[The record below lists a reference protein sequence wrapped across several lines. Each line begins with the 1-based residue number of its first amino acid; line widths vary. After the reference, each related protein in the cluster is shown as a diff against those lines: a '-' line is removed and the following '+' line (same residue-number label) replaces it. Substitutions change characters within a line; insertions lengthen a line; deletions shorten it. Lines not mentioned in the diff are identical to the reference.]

1 MGSLK
6 CTFIN
11 NTCKVV
17 SGLLFIEIA
26 MRLLL
31 LCLALPL
38 VVLGAPDP
46 QYRQRLGN
54 QGQGGRGGVRNR
66 GRGGGARGYGRR
78 RPPPV
83 VEYDDGTNYEDS
95 YESYNYSGENRRYGG
110 GRGGEFDYNRQPST
124 TERAR
129 YQEERRISTT
139 ESTTEADVKQE
150 SEEEGCGSECRNL
163 VHELDHRKEDT
174 GCPYEGMV
182 MDIYG
187 YCRYVFDQERRDWAW
202 WESLRNYIYYGNSWA
217 NSYSPNV
224 DQQTYHSG

>member
-95 YESYNYSGENRRYGG
+95 YVSYNYSGENRRYGG
-110 GRGGEFDYNRQPST
+110 GRVENST
-124 TERAR
+124 TTDSHQLLKEQDIRKR
-129 YQEERRISTT
+129 EEYL
-139 ESTTEADVKQE
+139 QL
-150 SEEEGCGSECRNL
+150 N
-163 VHELDHRKEDT
+163 
-174 GCPYEGMV
+174 
-182 MDIYG
+182 
-187 YCRYVFDQERRDWAW
+187 
-202 WESLRNYIYYGNSWA
+202 
-217 NSYSPNV
+217 
-224 DQQTYHSG
+224 QQQRLM